1 MRIRSERMDRILKL
15 RCVGRQIGIGTV
27 PDAISG
33 GMVEKQF
40 NVWTFAHPEPPQPPP
55 NATPRQMARYMA
67 MQPTTAAKV
76 EIRSIDTDT
85 VFEVGKEYM
94 LSITSQEELQDG

>member
-1 MRIRSERMDRILKL
+1 MDKTLRL
-15 RCVGRQIGIGTV
+15 RCVRREIGLGTV

-40 NVWTFAHPEPPQPPP
+40 NVWSFAHPEPPQPPP
-55 NATPRQMARYMA
+55 NPTPRQIARIMA

-76 EIRSIDTDT
+76 ELRT
-85 VFEVGKEYM
+85 VDPDMTFEIGKEYM
-94 LSITSQEELQDG
+94 LSITSYEEIQDA